1 MPGFVKDNI
10 TYVLWN
16 LEDYPVSD
24 GADLG
29 SIRRNIEEALDLM
42 GIHGSM
48 DILAFGDQLKS
59 PRAELSELG
68 IDNFLPEPLSGNNS
82 AAFKLPA
89 QMIGCSGEGSRVWVI
104 AKQQGPGSEL
114 YRVQQC
120 LASRNYTIL
129 VIDDDDTTGVSPVDS
144 VQSLFKRTRSFGGG
158 KPQEVG
164 LY

>member
-1 MPGFVKDNI
+1 MDKLKMAYDPDNI

-68 IDNFLPEPLSGNNS
+68 IDNFLPER
-82 AAFKLPA
+82 
-89 QMIGCSGEGSRVWVI
+89 SRVWVI